1 MRIDQPG
8 QDNLPTHIEDR
19 IRGLRLLGSRVD
31 LLDDSI
37 CRKNSRSFNSH
48 REPSMVTTTSA
59 CRPNILP
66 MTATLPDLDKSRKQG
81 LQPTLTPITPILQYS
96 NTPFLR
102 FGRWTAHWL
111 LQDEGRSFHRKIS
124 NMKLQ
129 TNRYGKAR
137 VRVFKKIK
145 RDGVHVPKE
154 LDVKTLLQGDFGDSY
169 TKDDNKKV
177 IATDSIKN
185 TTNVIAYHQL
195 DTETEPFAI
204 ALCEHYLNKYSHVTS
219 VEVETLERVWERQI
233 VDGQP
238 SGTNFINTGKGIPWT
253 RTMATRDSIETTSGV
268 RELVVLKTAGSA
280 WEDFWQDEFATLPDT
295 NDRLLATSLTASW
308 IYQKA
313 PASYATANANI
324 IQAMLETFAT
334 RYSPSAQSTQYH
346 MGEAALEAC
355 PEISQISLT
364 MPNLHYLVI
373 NLTPFKIA
381 NDKELF
387 VPTDAPSGWIE
398 ATVAR

>member
-238 SGTNFINTGKGIPWT
+238 SGTNFINTDKGIPWT

>member
-1 MRIDQPG
+1 MPS
-8 QDNLPTHIEDR
+8 PSP
-19 IRGLRLLGSRVD
+19 LLYS
-31 LLDDSI
+31 
-37 CRKNSRSFNSH
+37 
-48 REPSMVTTTSA
+48 
-59 CRPNILP
+59 
-66 MTATLPDLDKSRKQG
+66 
-81 LQPTLTPITPILQYS
+81 ITPSSILLS
-96 NTPFLR
+96 WGDATIHHRSITASLHHSTTPASTTPFSTTP
-102 FGRWTAHWL
+102 RWTRTS
-111 LQDEGRSFHRKIS
+111 DVGRHIGCYRTKGGSFHRKIS

-398 ATVAR
+398 ATVVR

>member
-1 MRIDQPG
+1 MRSRTSTITSTSE
-8 QDNLPTHIEDR
+8 LPPLHYSTTHY
-19 IRGLRLLGSRVD
+19 S
-31 LLDDSI
+31 
-37 CRKNSRSFNSH
+37 
-48 REPSMVTTTSA
+48 TTHYS
-59 CRPNILP
+59 
-66 MTATLPDLDKSRKQG
+66 
-81 LQPTLTPITPILQYS
+81 ITPL
-96 NTPFLR
+96 LHV
-102 FGRWTAHWL
+102 GRHIGCYRKG
-111 LQDEGRSFHRKIS
+111 DGSIRRKIS

-154 LDVKTLLQGDFGDSY
+154 LDVKTLLQGDFDESY

-185 TTNVIAYHQL
+185 TTNVIAYQQL
-195 DTETEPFAI
+195 DTDTEPFAI
-204 ALCEHYLNKYSHVTS
+204 ALCEHYLNKYSHVSS
-219 VEVETLERVWERQI
+219 VQVETLERVWERQI

-238 SGTNFINTGKGIPWT
+238 SGTNFINAGKGSPWT
-253 RTMATRDSIETTSGV
+253 QTIATRDSIETTSGV
-268 RELVVLKTAGSA
+268 RELVILKTAGSA

-295 NDRLLATSLTASW
+295 HDRLLATSLTASW
-308 IYQKA
+308 IYEKA

-373 NLTPFKIA
+373 DLTPFKIA